1 MQDNVDISQ
10 ARSRS
15 CDQRPAGFHVKM
27 VAVIAP
33 AGVLVLALINLLLIK
48 SAVIAQT
55 SGVLLLLTTVLAVAV
70 LYREA
75 AARNGN

>member
-1 MQDNVDISQ
+1 
-10 ARSRS
+10 
-15 CDQRPAGFHVKM
+15 M